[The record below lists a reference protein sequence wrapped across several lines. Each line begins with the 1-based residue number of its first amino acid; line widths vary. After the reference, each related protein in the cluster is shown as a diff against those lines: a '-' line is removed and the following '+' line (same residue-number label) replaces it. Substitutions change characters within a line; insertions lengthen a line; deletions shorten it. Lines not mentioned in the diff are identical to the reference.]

1 MRMSRTFPLLAASL
15 LAAPPAAAQQH
26 GHDGMQHPSV
36 VADLLAD
43 VEQARGKLLQLAEA
57 IPEGAWSWRPGEGVR
72 SVGEVFLHVTADNYL
87 LPAALGTPAPESTG
101 IDGEDYST
109 VQAFEGRSLGKAETI
124 AEMQASFDH
133 LVAAMGG
140 TDEAG
145 LAASVQIFG
154 MDFTGQSF
162 LVLTT
167 THLHEHLGQMI
178 AYARMNDVVPPWSGQ
193 GGD

>member
-1 MRMSRTFPLLAASL
+1 MRMSSSLSLLAASL
-15 LAAPPAAAQQH
+15 LVASPAAAQ
-26 GHDGMQHPSV
+26 HDGHAGMEHPSV

-43 VEQARGKLLQLAEA
+43 VEQVRDKLTQLAEA
-57 IPEGAWSWRPGEGVR
+57 MPESAWEWRPGEGVR

-87 LPAALGTPAPESTG
+87 LPTALGTAAPAETG
-101 IDGEDYST
+101 IVGDDYAT
-109 VQAFEGRSLGKAETI
+109 VQAFEGRELGKAETI
-124 AEMQASFDH
+124 AGMQASFDH
-133 LVAAMGG
+133 LVASMGG
-140 TDEAG
+140 VDD
-145 LAASVQIFG
+145 AALTAPVKIFG

-178 AYARMNDVVPPWSGQ
+178 AYARTNDVVPPWSG